1 MPATYTVTLEASGV
15 SPGDLYI
22 ENGTGADAIPF
33 AKTTPIEAMDNDTGT
48 IKFIISGI
56 GSDSKEFLF
65 TVNQTFVK
73 VSSGMAPY
81 IGSNGNWFT

>member
-1 MPATYTVTLEASGV
+1 
-15 SPGDLYI
+15 
-22 ENGTGADAIPF
+22 
-33 AKTTPIEAMDNDTGT
+33 MDDDTGT
-48 IKFIISGI
+48 IKFTVSGI